1 VIGGDLSDTATF
13 YLGIDLGWTTGWT
26 GLAIVSDMGK
36 LTASGRVRTDGEI
49 AYWIGTRP
57 GQVLV
62 AAVDAPL
69 IVRNDTGQ
77 RLPERLI
84 GRAFGGFGASAH
96 TSNRK
101 KFGGQLPRAMQLA
114 QRFGWAVDPD
124 TRIDSDTT
132 RLSASRCTRIRR

>member
-49 AYWIGTRP
+49 ADWIGTQP

-69 IVRNDTGQ
+69 ILPNDTGQ

-84 GRAFGGFGASAH
+84 GRVFGGFGASAH
-96 TSNRK
+96 TSN
-101 KFGGQLPRAMQLA
+101 P
-114 QRFGWAVDPD
+114 
-124 TRIDSDTT
+124 
-132 RLSASRCTRIRR
+132 